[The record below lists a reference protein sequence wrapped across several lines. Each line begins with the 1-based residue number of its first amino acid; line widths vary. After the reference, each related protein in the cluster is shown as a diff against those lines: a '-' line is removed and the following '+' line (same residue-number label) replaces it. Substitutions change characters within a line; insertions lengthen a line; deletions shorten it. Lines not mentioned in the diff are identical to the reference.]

1 MAMCND
7 PSAGGLSRRAIV
19 AGAAALAVSPWPSD
33 PAGAQGA
40 AAPPTALTPDAA
52 LVRLTEGNARY
63 VANAPQARDYSAGR
77 AARAQSQ
84 HPIAA
89 VLSCADSRVAP
100 EFVFDQGPGDLFVV
114 RVAGNIASRDGV
126 ASLEYAVQF
135 LNVPLVVVLGHTAC
149 GAVDATIK
157 VLQDNTVLPGLLP
170 ELVAAIQPGVT
181 IARATGKPGLL
192 DTAIAENVR
201 QTVMRLGNTEPILAN
216 LTGSGKLKIV
226 GGVYDLATGK
236 VAFS

>member
-1 MAMCND
+1 MCND
-7 PSAGGLSRRAIV
+7 PSHGLVSRRAIV
-19 AGAAALAVSPWPSD
+19 AGAAALAVSPWATGSAWP
-33 PAGAQGA
+33 QGA
-40 AAPPTALTPDAA
+40 SPPTTVSPDAA
-52 LVRLTEGNARY
+52 LVRLTEGNTRY
-63 VANAPQARDYSAGR
+63 AANAPQVRDYSAGR

-114 RVAGNIASRDGV
+114 RVAGNIASRDGI

-135 LNVPLVVVLGHTAC
+135 LNVPLVVVLGHTGC

-157 VLQDNTVLPGLLP
+157 VLRDGTVLPGLLP
-170 ELVAAIQPGVT
+170 ELVAAIRPGVT
-181 IARATGKPGLL
+181 IAQATGKPNLL

-201 QTVMRLGNTEPILAN
+201 QNVTRLGNTEPILAV
-216 LTGSGKLKIV
+216 LAGSGKIKIV

-236 VAFS
+236 VAFL